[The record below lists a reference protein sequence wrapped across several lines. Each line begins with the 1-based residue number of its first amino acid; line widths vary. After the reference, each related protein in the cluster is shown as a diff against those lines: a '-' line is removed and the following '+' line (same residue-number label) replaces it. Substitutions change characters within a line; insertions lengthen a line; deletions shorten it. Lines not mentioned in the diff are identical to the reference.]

1 MLKLTRKKRSQ
12 RCSAISWQDFESYFT
27 MGELPSKSCQEMALH
42 RSERFLRVSFC
53 TFLIFVQFF
62 GHMFGIST
70 IDFIQKASSNVQFLG
85 TLEDLQ
91 CYLICKQET
100 QKTFSLVTE
109 LSGKIIELSEQ
120 KCDSVS
126 GNRAFIIN
134 LMIFSYFF
142 AENFIKILDKLKQS
156 LENGANEMLFIQ
168 IYLIM

>member
-12 RCSAISWQDFESYFT
+12 RCSAISWQDFKSHFT
-27 MGELPSKSCQEMALH
+27 MGELPLKSCQEMALH

-53 TFLIFVQFF
+53 TFLIFVHLFD
-62 GHMFGIST
+62 HIFGIST
-70 IDFIQKASSNVQFLG
+70 IDFIQKASSSNVQFLG

-126 GNRAFIIN
+126 GNHAFIIN
-134 LMIFSYFF
+134 LMIFSFF
-142 AENFIKILDKLKQS
+142 CRSLESLKQS
-156 LENGANEMLFIQ
+156 LETVQMKCFSFKYI
-168 IYLIM
+168 